1 MSGNWLPEQQRR
13 LDEFRTSRCVDIHCH
28 CLAGLDDGPATL
40 EESLALCELLA
51 RDGITTVVASP
62 HQLGRY
68 DRLNSASVVREAVAE
83 LSAALASQQ
92 IPLEILPGGDV
103 RIDERLPRLLESD
116 EILTVAD
123 VGYHLLLELP
133 HELFVDPLLTIDV
146 LREHGLQPILT
157 HPERHTYLHGTIDW
171 ATDWT
176 RHGAVLQVT
185 AGSLLGDFG
194 GRAFEQAWH
203 LVDAGLVSLIATDA
217 HDAQRRPP
225 RMTAALTALAER
237 AGADAARRLVI
248 DNPLLVLNGQP
259 IELPCDPGQDG
270 RAI

>member
-1 MSGNWLPEQQRR
+1 MSENWLPEQQRR
-13 LDEFRTSRCVDIHCH
+13 LDAFGASRCVDIHCH

-40 EESLALCELLA
+40 EESLALCQALA
-51 RDGITTVVASP
+51 RDGVTTVVASP

-68 DRLNSASVVREAVAE
+68 ERLNSPSVVRAAVAE
-83 LSAALASQQ
+83 LTAALASQQ

-103 RIDERLPRLLESD
+103 RIDERLPRLVETD

-123 VGYHLLLELP
+123 AGYHLLLELP
-133 HELFVDPLLTIDV
+133 HELYLDPLLTIDL
-146 LREHGLQPILT
+146 LRERGLQPILT
-157 HPERHTYLHGTIDW
+157 HPERHAYLYGTIDW

-194 GRAFEQAWH
+194 SRAFELAWQ
-203 LVDAGLVSLIATDA
+203 LVNAGLVSLIASDA
-217 HDAQRRPP
+217 HDAKRRPP

-237 AGADAARRLVI
+237 AGEPTARRLVI
-248 DNPLLVLNGQP
+248 DNPQLVLNGQP
-259 IELPCDPGQDG
+259 IELST
-270 RAI
+270 